1 MQFEDNKQ
9 FYDYMTTVCPHLDSF
24 KQFSD
29 LIYEEVVQPLQQH
42 NEELVQ
48 RAAKVAIELLSL
60 KKQEQSTYKEDIVPA
75 DSLLYAL
82 NRNDEHEL
90 VGIYQEKQKR
100 KIFYRI
106 IWRMKHNGNS

>member
-1 MQFEDNKQ
+1 MQFADKEQ
-9 FYDYMTTVCPHLDSF
+9 FYDYMVTVCPRLDSF

-29 LIYEEVVQPLQQH
+29 LLYEKVVQPLQQH

-48 RAAKVAIELLSL
+48 RATKVSMELLSL
-60 KKQEQSTYKEDIVPA
+60 KRSRQSTYKEDIVPA

-82 NRNDEHEL
+82 NRNNEHEL
-90 VGIYQEKQKR
+90 VGIYQEIRKR

-106 IWRMKHNGNS
+106 IWRT

>member
-1 MQFEDNKQ
+1 MQFEDNEQ
-9 FYDYMTTVCPHLDSF
+9 FYDYMVTICPHLDSF

-29 LIYEEVVQPLQQH
+29 LLYEKVVQPLQQH

-48 RAAKVAIELLSL
+48 RATKVSMELLSL
-60 KKQEQSTYKEDIVPA
+60 KKQSTYKEEVVPA

-82 NRNDEHEL
+82 NRNNEHEV
-90 VGIYQEKQKR
+90 VGIYQEQQKR

-106 IWRMKHNGNS
+106 VWRTKNGNS